1 MTVAVVDTSALI
13 RLYVPDGPLPPGL
26 EDAIEDA
33 WQGDGVLMMPELA
46 LAEAA
51 QVLWKKEQRGAMTP
65 AEVGEV
71 LEAILDLPIETLGHR
86 DLLADAMS
94 LAREH
99 SLTVHDALFLAAALR
114 HGASL
119 ITADQKLRRAF
130 ERLTGR

>member
-13 RLYVPDGPLPPGL
+13 RLYVPDGSLPPGL

-33 WQGDGVLMMPELA
+33 WRGDGVLLMPELA

-51 QVLWKKEQRGAMTP
+51 QVLWKKEQRGAMTA

-71 LEAILDLPIETLGHR
+71 LEAILDLPIESLGHR
-86 DLLADAMS
+86 DLISEAVA

-99 SLTVHDALFLAAALR
+99 SLSVYDALFLAAAVR
-114 HGASL
+114 RGAIL
-119 ITADQKLRRAF
+119 LTADQDLRRAF
-130 ERLTGR
+130 ERIASR